1 MRKALIPMIACLA
14 LCGAAT
20 TAMVISSAR
29 AQPGPHKPMMV
40 AGAPG
45 LQLAANDTPPPDG
58 APPPRG
64 LRQRT
69 PADMAARM
77 TQICQDQ
84 LARQSGELAYTET
97 KLNLTA
103 SEQPLFERWK
113 DARLSVA
120 RRHAEQCAT
129 RTSQRLAQ
137 RQTNQG
143 QNSQNKS
150 AQPRPAANRPGPAER
165 MAQEEDRL
173 KERLADIDA
182 ERPALQ
188 AFYDALSPQ
197 QKMELDRG
205 GMGRH
210 GPRGRMMDHSRFA
223 QAMGPRGPMGPGVM
237 GRGPMDRGP
246 MGRPPMPLDGPGA
259 PPPQER

>member
-1 MRKALIPMIACLA
+1 MIACLA

-40 AGAPG
+40 AGVPD

-64 LRQRT
+64 LGLHT

-77 TQICQDQ
+77 TQMCQDQ
-84 LARQSGELAYTET
+84 VARESGDLAYTET
-97 KLNLTA
+97 RLNLTA
-103 SEQPLFERWK
+103 TEQPLFERWK
-113 DARLSVA
+113 VARLSVA

-129 RTSQRLAQ
+129 RVSQRLAQ

-143 QNSQNKS
+143 QSGQNKS
-150 AQPRPAANRPGPAER
+150 SQPGLAANRPGPAER

-173 KERLADIDA
+173 KQRLADIDA

-188 AFYDALSPQ
+188 AFTNALSPQ

-205 GMGRH
+205 GMGRR
-210 GPRGRMMDHSRFA
+210 GPRGGMMDRTRFA
-223 QAMGPRGPMGPGVM
+223 QAMDPHGPMGPGPM

-246 MGRPPMPLDGPGA
+246 MGRPPMPPLEGPDA
-259 PPPQER
+259 PPPPQER